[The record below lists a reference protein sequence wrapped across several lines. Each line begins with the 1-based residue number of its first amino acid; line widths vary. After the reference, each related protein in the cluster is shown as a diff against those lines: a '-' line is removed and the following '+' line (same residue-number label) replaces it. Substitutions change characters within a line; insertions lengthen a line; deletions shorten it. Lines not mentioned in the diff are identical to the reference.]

1 MLSLILLVAGLAI
14 LVKCADIFV
23 DGSSNIAKAFGIPSL
38 IIGLT
43 IVAFGTSAPEAAVS
57 ITAGIKGSN
66 EISIGNVVG
75 SNICNSLLI
84 LGFCGLFKALKAKKE
99 VRKSKLV
106 TLNNINFCCYDC
118 YDEYLRTLSKE
129 DWYKFF
135 GINIGNS
142 N

>member
-66 EISIGNVVG
+66 
-75 SNICNSLLI
+75 
-84 LGFCGLFKALKAKKE
+84 
-99 VRKSKLV
+99 
-106 TLNNINFCCYDC
+106 
-118 YDEYLRTLSKE
+118 
-129 DWYKFF
+129 
-135 GINIGNS
+135 
-142 N
+142 

>member
-1 MLSLILLVAGLAI
+1 MLSFILLIAGLAI

-57 ITAGIKGSN
+57 ITAGLKGSN

-84 LGFCGLFKALKAKKE
+84 LGFCGLFKALKLKK
-99 VRKSKLV
+99 K
-106 TLNNINFCCYDC
+106 
-118 YDEYLRTLSKE
+118 
-129 DWYKFF
+129 
-135 GINIGNS
+135 
-142 N
+142 

>member
-1 MLSLILLVAGLAI
+1 MLSFILLIAGLAI

-57 ITAGIKGSN
+57 ITAGLKGSN

-84 LGFCGLFKALKAKKE
+84 LGFCGLFKALKAKVVPSVWDIWILMGSIWEFSE
-99 VRKSKLV
+99 VWNLPKA
-106 TLNNINFCCYDC
+106 FFQ
-118 YDEYLRTLSKE
+118 YLSQSQDSDTS
-129 DWYKFF
+129 
-135 GINIGNS
+135 
-142 N
+142 